1 MGIKKAQQRIEKAKE
16 NLEAAKEEL
25 EEVEET
31 PKRGRTRGDPVVKLG

>member
-16 NLEAAKEEL
+16 NLEAAEEEL
-25 EEVEET
+25 EDVAEI